1 MVLSREAGWPLND
14 WENVTPGTKVVLI
27 RFLPNLYLKSNPMDV
42 KRSLLIG
49 AAAVLSFM
57 LLTKFV
63 NFRAERTPPPPTQQ
77 TIIAEDIAA
86 SGTALDIVDLGARV
100 DSEDTGSDVPV
111 VTEQA
116 PQVQQVAPTTGS
128 LISIENNVLAL
139 IIDLNGGDIVQSA
152 LPDFPARLNDPSVPF
167 LLLEN
172 GPRRNYVAQS
182 GLIGENGIDKSGRA
196 RFTSS
201 QTSFQMAD
209 DEDSFSVDLH
219 YIDNDQVKIT
229 KRFTMRRGDYMVDVE
244 YLVDNGSSHRWQGNL
259 FGQIKRDSSADPSS
273 ELSSGMG
280 MAPFLGTALTQPD
293 ERFSKF
299 SFEDMAEKP
308 FKQKLRGGWIAMI
321 QHYFLSAWIP
331 AAEQVHTYRT
341 RVTGNGFNIGGF
353 VSPALIVD
361 PGNRGSVSAGI
372 YMGPKDQ
379 YRLKEIS
386 EYLDLSVDYGWLWWL
401 AQPLF
406 WLLINIYS
414 IVGNWGIA
422 IILLTVLIKA
432 IFFKLSATSYKSM
445 ANMRRVQPKIAELRE
460 RHGDDKQKQ
469 SQAMMDLYKKE
480 KINPLGGCLP
490 ILVQMPV
497 FIALYWVL
505 MESVELRQAPFY
517 GWIHDL
523 SVMDPYFILPL
534 IMGASMFFQQ
544 KLNPPPPDPMQAK
557 IMQWMP
563 VMFTFFFL
571 WFPAGLVLY
580 WVSNNLLSIAQQ
592 WVITRQIEK
601 ASAKS

>member
-1 MVLSREAGWPLND
+1 
-14 WENVTPGTKVVLI
+14 LI
-27 RFLPNLYLKSNPMDV
+27 RFLPNHYQKSKPMDV

-57 LLTKFV
+57 LLTEFV
-63 NFRAERTPPPPTQQ
+63 NFRAERTPPPPAQE
-77 TIIAEDIAA
+77 TIMVEDVAPSA
-86 SGTALDIVDLGARV
+86 TNLDIVDLSASV
-100 DSEDTGSDVPV
+100 DVGEVGGDVPV
-111 VTEQA
+111 VSEQV
-116 PQVQQVAPTTGS
+116 PQIEQVTQTTGS
-128 LISIENNVLAL
+128 LISIENDVLVL
-139 IIDLNGGDIVQSA
+139 VVDLNGGDFVQSA
-152 LPDFPARLNDPSVPF
+152 LPHFPARLDDPSIPF

-172 GPRRNYVAQS
+172 GSRRSYVAQS
-182 GLIGENGIDKSGRA
+182 GLVGENGIDKKGRA
-196 RFTSS
+196 RFTAS
-201 QTSFQMAD
+201 QTSFQMAAG
-209 DEDSFSVDLH
+209 EDVLSVDLH
-219 YIDNDQVKIT
+219 YIDSDQVKIT
-229 KRFTMRRGDYMVDVE
+229 KRITMRRGDYLVDVE
-244 YLVDNGSSHRWQGNL
+244 YLVDNRSSQRWQGNL
-259 FGQIKRDSSADPSS
+259 FGQIKRDSSPDPSS

-280 MAPFLGTALTQPD
+280 MVPFLGTAITQPD
-293 ERFSKF
+293 ERFNKF
-299 SFEDMAEKP
+299 SFEDMSEKP
-308 FKQKLRGGWIAMI
+308 FKEKLQGGWIAMI

-331 AAEQVHTYRT
+331 NPEQTHTYST

-353 VSPALIVD
+353 VSPALTVD
-361 PGNRGSVSAGI
+361 PGNSGQTGASI

-386 EYLDLSVDYGWLWWL
+386 EYLDLSVDYGWLWWI

-432 IFFKLSATSYKSM
+432 IFFQLSATSYKSM
-445 ANMRRVQPKIAELRE
+445 ANMRRVQPKIVELRE
-460 RHGDDKQKQ
+460 RYGDDKQKQ

-497 FIALYWVL
+497 FISLYWVL

-523 SVMDPYFILPL
+523 AVMDPYFILPL

-601 ASAKS
+601 ASAKT